1 MLRIFEFLGLLPLVV
16 LVKRHL
22 MFLIV
27 SCTAYA
33 VVTSIAWVSMKE
45 LGVIVALS
53 IAFVVILAMQI
64 VLREEQH
71 QNYCQLESLFSL
83 NSLLELRAPLPRM
96 RGWAISPDFANLLM
110 ALVSKQSPHVVVE
123 AGCGVSTVV
132 LAYYLEKLGDA
143 RLYSL
148 EHDSDYAAEVRA
160 MLLEHRLDGVAQVID
175 SSLKSYELSGRSWL
189 CYDLDSLDMVDEI
202 DLLIIDGPPVNCQ
215 RLARYPVLP
224 LLKNKLSGN
233 AVVVLDDASRRDERR
248 ILEEWRKEF
257 GDFSFEIIPL
267 EKGAAVLRRKE
278 LEI

>member
-1 MLRIFEFLGLLPLVV
+1 MLRIFKFLGLLPLVV

-83 NSLLELRAPLPRM
+83 HSLLELRAPLPRM

-123 AGCGVSTVV
+123 AGSGVSTVV